1 MQVAMT
7 ANKKSCC
14 EFLILLQQGITEDDP
29 EKMDEAQKEEYNSLI
44 RTVTKTNTEA
54 IKSAKENLQFENVD
68 QLEQG
73 ASTLYSI
80 TVRKTK

>member
-1 MQVAMT
+1 
-7 ANKKSCC
+7 
-14 EFLILLQQGITEDDP
+14 
-29 EKMDEAQKEEYNSLI
+29 MDEAQKEEYNSLI